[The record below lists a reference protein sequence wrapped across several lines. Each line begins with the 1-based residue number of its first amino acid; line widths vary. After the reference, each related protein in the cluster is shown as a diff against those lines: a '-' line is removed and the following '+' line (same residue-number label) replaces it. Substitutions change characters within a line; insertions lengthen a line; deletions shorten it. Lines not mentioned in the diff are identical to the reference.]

1 MLDEKELR
9 EVYCECL
16 VEAAKTDP
24 AIVVLE
30 ADLMKCIKTEPFRKA
45 YPDRFFDVGIAEANM
60 VGIAAGLAACGKKP
74 YCSSFA
80 PFMTRRAYDQV
91 FISVAYSK
99 LNVKLVGT
107 DPGISAEL
115 NGGTHMPFE
124 DMGIMRAIPGMI
136 CVEPTDAT
144 QLRQLMPQIL
154 ACDKPLYLRLFRKQC
169 QKVYSDD
176 AVCDLFRANTLREG
190 KDATVIASGIM
201 VSRALE
207 AAQALAEQGI
217 SVRVV
222 NTATW
227 KPIDEQAICAAARE
241 TGAIVTAENHNIHD
255 GLFSAVSEVV
265 VRNCP
270 VPMECVGVQD
280 KFGEVGK
287 MPYLS
292 ERFGLR
298 TEDIVEAVRRAIAR
312 K

>member
-1 MLDEKELR
+1 MLDQKEMR
-9 EVYCECL
+9 EVYCDCL
-16 VEAAKTDP
+16 IEAARTDDS
-24 AIVVLE
+24 IVVLE
-30 ADLMKCIKTEPFRKA
+30 ADLMNCIKTGAFKKA

-74 YCSSFA
+74 FCSSFA
-80 PFMTRRAYDQV
+80 PFMTRRSFDQI

-99 LNVKLVGT
+99 LNVKMVGT

-124 DMGIMRAIPGMI
+124 DMGIMRSVPGMI
-136 CVEPTDAT
+136 CVEPTDAR
-144 QLRQLMPQIL
+144 QLRALMPQIL

-169 QKVYSDD
+169 QTVFDD
-176 AVCDLFRANTLREG
+176 NASFDLLRAATLRDG
-190 KDATVIASGIM
+190 KDVTIVASGIM

-207 AAQALAEQGI
+207 AAQTLAAQGI
-217 SVRVV
+217 DARVL
-222 NTATW
+222 NTFTW
-227 KPIDEQAICAAARE
+227 KPIDEAALIAAATE
-241 TGAIVTAENHNIHD
+241 TGAIVTAENHNVYD

-265 VRNCP
+265 VRNRP

-280 KFGEVGK
+280 CFGEVGK

-298 TEDIVEAVRRAIAR
+298 AEDIVAAAQRAVSR